1 MRKSSDRRI
10 NSNIVVAL
18 MLAAWLGVCSGEVLA
33 IGPSPSE
40 HTLRIKKSLAEAR
53 TALAEDRL
61 TIPSGNNAVAYAQQ
75 VLDLAPGDPEAQKIL
90 EWVVARYQALGENTL
105 TRAQSEM
112 QRALGRAETYQ
123 HRAEGVAKRFQLPER
138 SLEPLDR
145 RMVAVKEELQSP
157 VLHRA
162 VRDMVDR
169 YVQLSETALAQ
180 GVVEEARLDLAEA
193 QEVAAKYGISDPQM
207 QALAGRIEAEA
218 PLASDRRSHEMLSHP
233 MTRQLLNELVATHV
247 ATGELAIR
255 RGAMQEAH
263 WHYERAREL
272 VAQHHM
278 PDGVVRGLQER
289 LLVVTLKTRLPV
301 YRLYGTF

>member
-10 NSNIVVAL
+10 KSNIVMAL
-18 MLAAWLGVCSGEVLA
+18 MLAAWLSVWSGEVLA
-33 IGPSPSE
+33 IGPSQSE
-40 HTLRIKKSLAEAR
+40 HALRIKKSLAEAR

-61 TIPSGNNAVAYAQQ
+61 TTPSGNNAVAYAQQ

-90 EWVVARYQALGENTL
+90 EVVVARYQALGDNAL
-105 TRAQSEM
+105 TRTQSEM

-138 SLEPLDR
+138 LLEPLGR
-145 RMVAVKEELQSP
+145 HMAAVKEELQSP

-162 VRDMVDR
+162 VRDIVDR
-169 YVQLSETALAQ
+169 YVQLGETALTRGA
-180 GVVEEARLDLAEA
+180 VEEALRNLGEA
-193 QEVAAKYGISDPQM
+193 QGLAATFGLPDAQM
-207 QALAGRIEAEA
+207 QALARRIEAEA
-218 PLASDRRSHEMLSHP
+218 PFASDRRSHEMLSHP
-233 MTRQLLNELVATHV
+233 ITRRLLDELVATHV

-263 WHYERAREL
+263 WHYERARAL
-272 VAQHHM
+272 VAQHHL

-289 LLVVTLKTRLPV
+289 LLVPLKTQFPV

>member
-138 SLEPLDR
+138 SLEPLGW
-145 RMVAVKEELQSP
+145 RMAAVKEELQSP

-169 YVQLSETALAQ
+169 YVQLGETALAQ

-207 QALAGRIEAEA
+207 QGLARRIEAEA

-233 MTRQLLNELVATHV
+233 MTRQLLDELVATHV

>member
-10 NSNIVVAL
+10 TSNTVVAL
-18 MLAAWLGVCSGEVLA
+18 MLAAWLGVWSGELLA
-33 IGPSPSE
+33 VGKIQSE
-40 HTLRIKKSLAEAR
+40 HTLRIEKSLAEAR

-90 EWVVARYQALGENTL
+90 EWVIARYQALGENSL
-105 TRAQSEM
+105 TRAESEM

-145 RMVAVKEELQSP
+145 HMAAIKEELQSP
-157 VLHRA
+157 GLRRA
-162 VRDMVDR
+162 MRDIVDR
-169 YVQLSETALAQ
+169 YLQLSETALVQ
-180 GVVEEARLDLAEA
+180 GAVEEARLDLAEA

-207 QALAGRIEAEA
+207 QALARRIEAEA
-218 PLASDRRSHEMLSHP
+218 PLASDRRSHE
-233 MTRQLLNELVATHV
+233 RQLLDELVATHV

-263 WHYERAREL
+263 WHYERARAL
-272 VAQHHM
+272 VAQHHL
-278 PDGVVRGLQER
+278 PDGVVRGLQEQ